1 VRLLRGRAGSIR
13 TKIMSEAVASPEP
26 DSSAPL
32 VGLEATDEIL
42 STIHVGASAA
52 YIPAPKQDLILSA
65 SGEFAADPDLRLGFD
80 NVCRLLAATLHYDFY
95 ATQETMRSAYRPFDP
110 DSEKPVAFT
119 QAELDSAWA
128 NFDDALTKALIAANF
143 EEIDADHEA
152 SAAEKESES
161 GVKVKTSRAGMRMI
175 RHFVRNRRRA
185 RIRRRRFWGLRNDTM
200 EADVFGDVIMVA
212 GYKAE
217 WQISAEEKARMPKGS
232 AKNLRPSSAFVKQ
245 FKNIARGDL
254 DSLHP
259 GAQITMKRSD
269 QVMLAAPA
277 LFGGVP
283 LILNLLPA
291 LGVLFIVIGAYLG
304 FQNGEVTHD
313 ATRKALA
320 ALSGLVALGAFMM
333 RQRLKYEAQSL
344 RYQKRLSDN
353 VYYRNVANNAGVFD
367 ILIGAAE
374 EQELKEAVTAYQRLL
389 ILGPMSQ
396 KDLDKACEEWIT
408 RTWNVKINF
417 EIQDALRKLLRMGL
431 VSRENGLLKA
441 ASPTVALEKLDAA
454 WDAIFKYHLQP
465 GGAD

>member
-1 VRLLRGRAGSIR
+1 
-13 TKIMSEAVASPEP
+13 MSEAAASTEP
-26 DSSAPL
+26 DASTPL
-32 VGLEATDEIL
+32 IGLERGDEIL

-52 YIPAPKQDLILSA
+52 YIPVPKQDLILTA
-65 SGEFAADPDLRLGFD
+65 SGEFAADPETRRGFD

-95 ATQETMRSAYRPFDP
+95 ETQEAMRNAYRPFDP
-110 DSEKPVAFT
+110 DSDQPLSLTA
-119 QAELDSAWA
+119 AELDAAWA
-128 NFDDALTKALIAANF
+128 RFDEALTRALIAANF
-143 EEIDADHEA
+143 EEIDADSEA
-152 SAAEKESES
+152 SAAEKESEA
-161 GVKVKTSRAGMRMI
+161 GVKVKTTRAGMRMI

-185 RIRRRRFWGLRNDTM
+185 RIRRRRWWGLRNDAI

-217 WQISAEEKARMPKGS
+217 WEISQEERARMPRS
-232 AKNLRPSSAFVKQ
+232 SVKNLRPSCAFVKQ

-254 DSLHP
+254 ISLHP
-259 GAQITMKRSD
+259 GARITMKRSD

-283 LILNLLPA
+283 LIMNLLPA

-304 FQNGEVTHD
+304 FQGGHVTHD

-320 ALSGLVALGAFMM
+320 AVSGLVALGAFMM

-367 ILIGAAE
+367 ILISAAE
-374 EQELKEAVTAYQRLL
+374 EQELKEAVAAYNRLL
-389 ILGPMSQ
+389 LLGPMNQ
-396 KDLDKACEEWIT
+396 KDLDKACEDWIS

-417 EIQDALRKLLRMGL
+417 EVQDALRKLLKMGL
-431 VSRENGLLKA
+431 VTRENGLLTA
-441 ASPTVALEKLDAA
+441 APPAAALDKLDTA
-454 WDAIFKYHLQP
+454 WDAIFSYHLNAARP
-465 GGAD
+465 A

>member
-1 VRLLRGRAGSIR
+1 
-13 TKIMSEAVASPEP
+13 MSEVVASPQP
-26 DSSAPL
+26 DASTPL
-32 VGLEATDEIL
+32 VGLEETDEIL

-52 YIPAPKQDLILSA
+52 YIPLPKQDLILAA
-65 SGEFAADPDLRLGFD
+65 SGEFAADPELRTGFD
-80 NVCRLLAATLHYDFY
+80 DVCRLLAATLHYDFY
-95 ATQETMRSAYRPFDP
+95 ATQETMRTAYRPFDP
-110 DSEKPVAFT
+110 DSEKPAALT
-119 QAELDSAWA
+119 QAELDDAWA
-128 NFDDALTKALIAANF
+128 RFDDALTKALTAANF
-143 EEIDADHEA
+143 EEIDADSEA

-185 RIRRRRFWGLRNDTM
+185 RIRRRRFWGLRNDTI

-217 WQISAEEKARMPKGS
+217 WQITPEEKARMPKS
-232 AKNLRPSSAFVKQ
+232 TARNLRPSSAFVKQ

-254 DSLHP
+254 VSLHP
-259 GAQITMKRSD
+259 GARITMKRSD
-269 QVMLAAPA
+269 QFMLAAPA

-283 LILNLLPA
+283 LIVNLLPA

-304 FQNGEVTHD
+304 FQNGQVTHD

-367 ILIGAAE
+367 ILVGAAE

-389 ILGPMSQ
+389 LLGPMSQ
-396 KDLDKACEEWIT
+396 KDLDKACEDWIS
-408 RTWNVKINF
+408 RTGGVTINF
-417 EIQDALRKLLRMGL
+417 EIQDALRKLIRMGL
-431 VSRENGLLKA
+431 VTRENGLLKA
-441 ASPTVALEKLDAA
+441 APPAVALEKLDAA
-454 WDAIFKYHLQP
+454 WDGIFKYQLKP
-465 GGAD
+465 TGAA